1 MPDFSKIGVSMLK
14 IDDIADYLKLAC
26 GFIGRAD
33 KATDTEKV
41 GGIDATHIAVA
52 DTSKRNSDGSILV
65 DRETVKNAMH
75 LNGHGIDHFVMKDYG
90 DQLSSDAGAIR
101 KNYNQEIAD
110 LRDELYQLRAELSR
124 RGMTQRH
131 TPYAGFYDAF
141 RTGDAMHLNGIV
153 SRSVGDSQGADA
165 QRTVHVSDSFYDT
178 VEVGDHLYLYD
189 KNSNKDA
196 VVEIDEKL
204 PDHETLHFTRG
215 TGFDLKKNMV
225 DIYRSRGTVMD
236 GSFTFGETQAYRV
249 DDSVAMYTGLN
260 DDTYSESLPLD
271 RDNPGYAYTFRIPK
285 NMQKSY
291 LSKISIMAQAFG
303 SPGDLVAYVI
313 DEQNIPQWNKIKK
326 ADTTGEV
333 LPQKDSFGKKLPTK
347 LEDLIIAKS
356 QPLTIDPS
364 KGMHLAEFLFYG
376 TGNVGSTYGFSN
388 PNPYPYLPLQDDE
401 QERRVRYCLIIEP
414 LGSLEKYDPQA
425 IKNCFLIEFLK
436 QHGAGNDLELNN
448 TTYSYDRSKP
458 EPLSTNASVNAFDL
472 YYGVTLMRAIE
483 KSYVPLG
490 EGIYTA
496 RFTQPKPMKASR
508 ARLMLRIKREGL
520 FHIAR
525 SAQSTAAGNLPDHS
539 TITVESEDISYAPD
553 FSGAQG
559 KKIIVGNTICT
570 LENANLG
577 SLTLEKGLYVDAEAP
592 VYPVGY
598 NVTIKAYYDE
608 WDPERC
614 VTATKYSDRFTLPLV
629 ALIPDQFKTDKTR
642 SDRLIFEGD
651 LKNAQ
656 TNKFRPYNRYELE
669 VHWKKS
675 REKNDAVKSVN
686 GTNEYPLTAAI
697 HDLSLSLDRAI

>member
-41 GGIDATHIAVA
+41 GGVDAKHIAVA

-75 LNGHGIDHFVMKDYG
+75 LDGHGIDHFVMKDYG

-326 ADTTGEV
+326 
-333 LPQKDSFGKKLPTK
+333 
-347 LEDLIIAKS
+347 
-356 QPLTIDPS
+356 
-364 KGMHLAEFLFYG
+364 
-376 TGNVGSTYGFSN
+376 
-388 PNPYPYLPLQDDE
+388 
-401 QERRVRYCLIIEP
+401 ERFC
-414 LGSLEKYDPQA
+414 
-425 IKNCFLIEFLK
+425 
-436 QHGAGNDLELNN
+436 H
-448 TTYSYDRSKP
+448 
-458 EPLSTNASVNAFDL
+458 
-472 YYGVTLMRAIE
+472 
-483 KSYVPLG
+483 
-490 EGIYTA
+490 
-496 RFTQPKPMKASR
+496 
-508 ARLMLRIKREGL
+508 
-520 FHIAR
+520 
-525 SAQSTAAGNLPDHS
+525 
-539 TITVESEDISYAPD
+539 
-553 FSGAQG
+553 
-559 KKIIVGNTICT
+559 KKIR
-570 LENANLG
+570 LG
-577 SLTLEKGLYVDAEAP
+577 KSS
-592 VYPVGY
+592 
-598 NVTIKAYYDE
+598 
-608 WDPERC
+608 R
-614 VTATKYSDRFTLPLV
+614 
-629 ALIPDQFKTDKTR
+629 R
-642 SDRLIFEGD
+642 SWRI
-651 LKNAQ
+651 
-656 TNKFRPYNRYELE
+656 
-669 VHWKKS
+669 
-675 REKNDAVKSVN
+675 
-686 GTNEYPLTAAI
+686 
-697 HDLSLSLDRAI
+697 